1 MSILPQPRPGEI
13 LRVKDRPLEC
23 SFWPVERTTRRYG
36 LGTRVFATDPWT
48 VIRRSA
54 EKRCLAATR
63 DAAYALIEQ
72 AEDFYRAAESGVK
85 AAKPLLLYY
94 CFMNLAKAFILTCRQ
109 QADVNNAQ
117 HGVSEKLNAV
127 PNPAELTDA
136 YIDAFPSPNAR
147 GQLQNF
153 SELLQALTGTGVTAN
168 PHRHDL
174 PKLMPQVVPGHRLWV
189 QGAAGGMKERFVS
202 IERVEFRHD
211 ATAKT
216 LWIRLYLF
224 ADDLKRIDMTHA
236 DALATTRIGTAFQDV
251 ACTDVVNDRPLV
263 CFEQTVPTAYTGRP
277 SDEIPQAVA
286 SVRHML
292 WRTVL
297 ITPPYRKYYLYAS
310 PVADHS
316 QVLPQIMSIYGI
328 TFYLGSI
335 VRYRPHHFDR
345 ILKGEFGP
353 FIEAFLNDQ
362 PTQFIYLMAS
372 EFAEKEVTKAA
383 IV

>member
-1 MSILPQPRPGEI
+1 MPVLPQPRNGDV
-13 LRVKDRPLEC
+13 LRIKDRPLEF

-48 VIRRSA
+48 VVRRSA

-63 DAAYALIEQ
+63 DAAFALIEQ
-72 AEDFYRAAESGVK
+72 AEDYYRAAESGVK

-109 QADVNNAQ
+109 HADVNNAQ
-117 HGVSEKLNAV
+117 HGVAEKLNAV
-127 PNPAELTDA
+127 ANPTELTDA
-136 YIDAFPSPNAR
+136 YLDAYPSPNAR

-153 SELLQALTGTGVTAN
+153 SELLQAISGTGVTAN
-168 PHRHDL
+168 PQRYDL
-174 PKLMPQVVPGHRLWV
+174 TQLMPQVVPGHRLWV
-189 QGAAGGMKERFVS
+189 QGAGQRIKERFLSV
-202 IERVEFRHD
+202 ERVEFRHD
-211 ATAKT
+211 SAAKHI
-216 LWIRLYLF
+216 WVRLYLI
-224 ADDLKRIDMTHA
+224 ADDLRRIDITHG
-236 DALATTRIGTAFQDV
+236 DALARTRVGNVLQDV
-251 ACTDVVNDRPLV
+251 ACNESINNRPLV
-263 CFEQTVPTAYTGRP
+263 CFEQTAPTSYTGRP
-277 SDEIPQAVA
+277 SDEIPQVVA
-286 SVRHML
+286 GLRHLL

-297 ITPPYRKYYLYAS
+297 ITPPYRKYYLYAA
-310 PVADHS
+310 PVAEHP
-316 QVLPQIMSIYGI
+316 QVLPQILSIYAI

-345 ILKGEFGP
+345 ILQGDYGP